1 MSVEDNKEIAGR
13 LVRGLSTPEGC
24 LLDSLLHD
32 DAVWTVMAHP
42 DSFPVTGALSR
53 DEFIQHMRRFRQLAP
68 NGIEI
73 AVTGMTAEGNRVAV
87 EATSHAVLANGRILN
102 QVYHFLFE
110 IEGDLVVNAREY
122 IDTAHGVAVFS

>member
-1 MSVEDNKEIAGR
+1 LSIEGNKKIAGR
-13 LVRGLSTPEGC
+13 LVRGLANPEYC
-24 LLDSLLHD
+24 LLDSILHE
-32 DAVWTVMAHP
+32 DAVWTVMADP
-42 DSFPVTGALSR
+42 DSFPVTGPLPK
-53 DEFIQHMRRFRQLAP
+53 DEFIQHMGRFHRLAP

-73 AVTGMTAEGNRVAV
+73 AITGMTAEDNRVAV
-87 EATSHAVLANGRILN
+87 EAISHAVLTNGRTLN